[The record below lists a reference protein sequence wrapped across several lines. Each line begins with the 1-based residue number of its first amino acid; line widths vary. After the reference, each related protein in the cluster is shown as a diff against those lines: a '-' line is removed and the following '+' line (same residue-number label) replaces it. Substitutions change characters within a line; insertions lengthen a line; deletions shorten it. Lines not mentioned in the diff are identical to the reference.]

1 MFLGGERLLLTSSLF
16 KWLQWDGP
24 LLTWDELSQS
34 LHTMGTV
41 PGPKSSF
48 RELSQSDS
56 LFLDIP
62 QTFSFTLKG
71 LLFKGLGILRQILRF
86 TEVLYLKTFTV

>member
-1 MFLGGERLLLTSSLF
+1 MFWGERLLLTSSLF

-24 LLTWDELSQS
+24 LLTWDELSQL

-48 RELSQSDS
+48 RGLSQSNS

-71 LLFKGLGILRQILRF
+71 SWHITANTKI
-86 TEVLYLKTFTV
+86 Y